1 MKTKMV
7 KSKSAKATKEVALTA
22 VLSAAY
28 AAAIML
34 VIIPSPTGGYT
45 QIGDFVVFVAA
56 LLFGSRVGGSVGVIG
71 AVAVDLFT
79 GYPRWFVS
87 IPAHFLEGFVPGLMK
102 NKPFALKVVGCIIGG
117 FLMATT
123 YFLVNI
129 YIKGLALAVVSY
141 ARDLFV
147 QAGVSII
154 LALTVVKTVK
164 KVLPQAA
171 GFRTPPSI
179 LMETEECKRP
189 GIGGLHT
196 LGLTIPTTY

>member
-1 MKTKMV
+1 MM

-56 LLFGSRVGGSVGVIG
+56 LLFGYRVGGAVGVIG
-71 AVAVDLFT
+71 AVVVDLFT

-87 IPAHFLEGFVPGLMK
+87 IPAHLLEGFVPGLAK
-102 NKPFALKVVGCIIGG
+102 NKPFALQVVACVIGG

-129 YIKGLALAVVSY
+129 YIKGLALAAVSY

-147 QAGVSII
+147 QAGISII
-154 LALTVVKTVK
+154 LALIVVKIVK
-164 KVLPQAA
+164 KVLPQ
-171 GFRTPPSI
+171 
-179 LMETEECKRP
+179 
-189 GIGGLHT
+189 
-196 LGLTIPTTY
+196 LT

>member
-1 MKTKMV
+1 VKTKIV
-7 KSKSAKATKEVALTA
+7 KSGSAKATKEVALIA

-34 VIIPSPTGGYT
+34 IIIPSPTGGYT

-56 LLFGSRVGGSVGVIG
+56 LFFGYRVGGSVGVIG

-87 IPAHFLEGFVPGLMK
+87 IPAHFLEGFVPGLTK
-102 NKPFALKVVGCIIGG
+102 NKPFALQVVSCVVGG

-129 YIKGLALAVVSY
+129 YVKGLALAAVSY

-147 QAGVSII
+147 QAGISIV
-154 LALTVVKTVK
+154 LAITVVKIVK
-164 KVLPQAA
+164 KVLPQVA
-171 GFRTPPSI
+171 
-179 LMETEECKRP
+179 
-189 GIGGLHT
+189 
-196 LGLTIPTTY
+196 